1 MKVTKCFNDLYRFNN
16 GICCYTAE
24 KVVDIID
31 KLKFMENEELDE
43 EVAKDL
49 EWAEDESENSGPLPK
64 GTDE

>member
-1 MKVTKCFNDLYRFNN
+1 
-16 GICCYTAE
+16 
-24 KVVDIID
+24 
-31 KLKFMENEELDE
+31 MENEELDE